1 MSLTKNTNGREQV
14 QPKTNIPFRQI
25 KVTEPQMK
33 CSEKHTH
40 GRKQA
45 QPAVNNNFTNI
56 RRITPACV
64 LDKTGGEWYNIICY
78 PRLYIEV
85 QA

>member
-1 MSLTKNTNGREQV
+1 MIRQ
-14 QPKTNIPFRQI
+14 NIPTGGCRHSLPVYN
-25 KVTEPQMK
+25 K
-33 CSEKHTH
+33 
-40 GRKQA
+40 
-45 QPAVNNNFTNI
+45 FTNI
-56 RRITPACV
+56 GEITPACV

>member
-1 MSLTKNTNGREQV
+1 MIRQNTPTGGNRHSLL
-14 QPKTNIPFRQI
+14 
-25 KVTEPQMK
+25 
-33 CSEKHTH
+33 
-40 GRKQA
+40 
-45 QPAVNNNFTNI
+45 VNNNFTNI